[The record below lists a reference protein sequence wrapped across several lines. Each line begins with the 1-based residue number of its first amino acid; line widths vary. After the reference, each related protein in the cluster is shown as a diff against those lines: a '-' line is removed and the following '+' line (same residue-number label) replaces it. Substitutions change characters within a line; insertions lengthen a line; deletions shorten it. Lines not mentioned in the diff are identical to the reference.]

1 MKQLIKLA
9 ALVFAVITISACGKM
24 GELESVKA
32 EKVALTTTT
41 NTILAINQA
50 SNSNAVAPGREI
62 LPHNSK

>member
-9 ALVFAVITISACGKM
+9 ALVFAVITISACGRM

-50 SNSNAVAPGREI
+50 SNS
-62 LPHNSK
+62 K